1 MFIPVEL
8 KKMIADNY
16 NNEMIMGW
24 DDELDYVDVT
34 RDTEF
39 NLYLGSRVNSVSLRP
54 YHPGNINFFKYGFC
68 SIFSYVV
75 HDFYQYPLVVMNS
88 SGEGSSWSGH
98 TVNKVGDVFLDI
110 EGLKVWD
117 NIVEEYGIVSSEVV
131 DLDRFDNIT
140 RARKFFNNL
149 PLFEKS
155 VINHVVEAVL
165 LDNNLIP

>member
-1 MFIPVEL
+1 
-8 KKMIADNY
+8 
-16 NNEMIMGW
+16 
-24 DDELDYVDVT
+24 
-34 RDTEF
+34 
-39 NLYLGSRVNSVSLRP
+39 
-54 YHPGNINFFKYGFC
+54 
-68 SIFSYVV
+68 
-75 HDFYQYPLVVMNS
+75 MNS